1 MDSWIIWA
9 SQLIITL
16 LIGGVSYFIKRTL
29 DEFKAGMKQQADR
42 LEQLDT
48 KHSREPAEL
57 RKELSELKADLPLVF
72 VLREDHIRLMSR
84 IEDKIDQILYKDKAK
99 EE

>member
-29 DEFKAGMKQQADR
+29 DEFKAG

-48 KHSREPAEL
+48 KHSRETAEL